1 MVDHVFGVFSH
12 GIANAGRSG
21 GVPEHG
27 RQRLQFL
34 PHIANCRSGLRVFGN
49 AEGVLAGKAK
59 GLKLLNEIV
68 SELD

>member
-1 MVDHVFGVFSH
+1 MHEAQIRGEH
-12 GIANAGRSG
+12 AGASPCFPEFKKLALATRSSAG
-21 GVPEHG
+21 
-27 RQRLQFL
+27 F

-59 GLKLLNEIV
+59 GLKLLSEIV